1 MPTQFTSTAQSQG
14 RKNVLIC
21 AIGSL
26 VLWLAIT
33 TAVSYLPGR
42 TFVGSFDLSFALLGV
57 AIFLLF
63 IGTWLY
69 GLSTRGAVLLDCG
82 PHPQRRNFVAIAAIS
97 VMAALAVGSAATTSS
112 SLLIAAS
119 PFFGIASAVYWLI
132 VATGRLQVHENGL
145 WIYWD
150 LVQWRKIRSYRWAPD
165 ATLMF
170 QARFRGAV
178 PVPQAHRKS
187 FDILLA
193 KHLLQAE
200 GEAA

>member
-1 MPTQFTSTAQSQG
+1 
-14 RKNVLIC
+14 
-21 AIGSL
+21 
-26 VLWLAIT
+26 
-33 TAVSYLPGR
+33 
-42 TFVGSFDLSFALLGV
+42 
-57 AIFLLF
+57 
-63 IGTWLY
+63 
-69 GLSTRGAVLLDCG
+69 
-82 PHPQRRNFVAIAAIS
+82 
-97 VMAALAVGSAATTSS
+97 MAALAGGSAATTSS

-170 QARFRGAV
+170 QARLRGAV